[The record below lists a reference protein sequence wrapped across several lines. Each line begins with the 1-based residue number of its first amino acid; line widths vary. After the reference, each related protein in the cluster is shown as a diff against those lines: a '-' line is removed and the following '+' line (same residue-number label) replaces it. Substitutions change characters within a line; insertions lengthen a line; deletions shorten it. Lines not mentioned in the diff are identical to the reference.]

1 MRRVHVQGPLQVG
14 LALALS
20 LSLTLTLALALT
32 LTLSPSSNASPNPN
46 PNPNLYRPEFRGGE
60 GGGGFHLLDQY
71 GEPGP
76 TTAAKHGERKAEVW
90 SHLQAVLAR
99 GGSVEGRTP
108 DHA

>member
-1 MRRVHVQGPLQVG
+1 MRAELRGPPG
-14 LALALS
+14 
-20 LSLTLTLALALT
+20 
-32 LTLSPSSNASPNPN
+32 SPNPN
-46 PNPNLYRPEFRGGE
+46 PNPNPNLNLYRPEFRGGE

-90 SHLQAVLAR
+90 SHLQALLAR